1 MCVSIFAVDAKDT
14 ERELVGYT
22 NFRLFNQFGVC
33 HFREMLKLQMVRHQS
48 ASLTGQSETPPTPTP
63 TAAPTHDKH
72 FVLDDKLDR
81 FFVGEMASQ
90 PDSTHSEVT
99 VRLSVD
105 DGFTKTQN
113 RGGKKTRPAELVQ
126 FTPAKQMR
134 MSCQA
139 DFANIDSMASCEDM
153 NDHAESLALIKVKVI
168 NLE

>member
-33 HFREMLKLQMVRHQS
+33 HFREMLKLQMVRNQN
-48 ASLTGQSETPPTPTP
+48 ASLTG
-63 TAAPTHDKH
+63 
-72 FVLDDKLDR
+72 
-81 FFVGEMASQ
+81 EMTSQ

-139 DFANIDSMASCEDM
+139 DFANIDSMASCEDI
-153 NDHAESLALIKVKVI
+153 NDHAESLALIKVTVTNSKYTGAQIIAGASQHTVAGAQFSYVNAI
-168 NLE
+168 FVHYDQ